1 MIEEE
6 NKIPPVLKPQQNG
19 SKVQK
24 VVNLIGS
31 IVFRG
36 LALTVGSVSLFV
48 CYSMLTGDAE
58 FKGKLLAAGV
68 MIGVPSLMYAIG
80 GPKLLDYLGLSHL
93 NK

>member
-1 MIEEE
+1 MIEDE
-6 NKIPPVLKPQQNG
+6 NKISPVIKPQQNV

-36 LALTVGSVSLFV
+36 LALIVGSASLIV
-48 CYSMLTGDAE
+48 CYSMLAGDAPFQIE
-58 FKGKLLAAGV
+58 LLAAGV
-68 MIGVPSLMYAIG
+68 SLGVPSLMYALG

>member
-1 MIEEE
+1 M
-6 NKIPPVLKPQQNG
+6 
-19 SKVQK
+19 
-24 VVNLIGS
+24 
-31 IVFRG
+31 
-36 LALTVGSVSLFV
+36 